1 MFVANH
7 AIHASVIVAGTK
19 MAPFQDTI
27 PAAVCSPQTQRAL
40 FERYET
46 RMVGFVPRMPGKRAG
61 EQVYD
66 LAMET
71 FTRMF
76 QLLAAY

>member
-1 MFVANH
+1 
-7 AIHASVIVAGTK
+7 

-27 PAAVCSPQTQRAL
+27 PAPVFSPQTQRAL

-46 RMVGFVPRMPGKRAG
+46 RMVAFVPRMLGKRAG